1 MYKLFAAF
9 AAFVALWLGFAA
21 NAGAALVVGNAA
33 GQVVTAYNVNV
44 DGALYDVSF
53 RTDYCDQIF
62 TPCAAGGFTFNT
74 GASALAAAQALE
86 SQVFI
91 DAGPGRQ
98 FDSVSGNPDGYTVP
112 FGIAFS
118 SIIGSDRVE
127 YVDFLNFS
135 GASADVFDVQEAG
148 VGLFEGLAMSGPS
161 SRVPTFAVFSEHS
174 TVPEP
179 STIALVGIALL
190 GMLHLRRRAR
200 PASV

>member
-148 VGLFEGLAMSGPS
+148 VGSVRGARDERAVQPCAHLCGVQRALHRPRAIDDCPGRD
-161 SRVPTFAVFSEHS
+161 RVAGH
-174 TVPEP
+174 
-179 STIALVGIALL
+179 AA
-190 GMLHLRRRAR
+190 
-200 PASV
+200 PAA